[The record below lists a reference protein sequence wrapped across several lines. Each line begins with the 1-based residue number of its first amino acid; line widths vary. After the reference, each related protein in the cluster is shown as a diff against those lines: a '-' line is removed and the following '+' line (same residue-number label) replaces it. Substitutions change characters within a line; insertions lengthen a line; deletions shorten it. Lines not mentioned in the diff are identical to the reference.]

1 MQKLYKAKTKSKS
14 KNTTK
19 KHKQR
24 IYAMRGCSNK
34 CGHGHGN
41 GYGNRHIHLGGNNS
55 AVLATSSKAI
65 GADFNLAYPYNGAV
79 VRNDAL
85 AYTGKGGYKS
95 ENPLFPEPSN
105 LAVVATSNVN
115 GANPLYPNTG
125 PPFNG
130 FNFLNPVNQQRGG
143 SCGCGGLPFMKGGS
157 CGCGG
162 APFMKAGSGTG
173 NHNHRHRHGCKC
185 STCKMNSSAM
195 MTGGGGCATGNNG
208 IPYPNGLVGSAYVNS
223 SNLPGANGISGDA
236 NYYSNNT
243 YNNDVSRQM
252 VNVGANPPFLGFLS
266 GLKGG
271 RSKHGRRH
279 THIRT
284 HINTK
289 KHRKHR
295 GGSLSNFLG
304 QDLINLGRQLG
315 HGVGTTFNALNG
327 YPASANPLPWKDQLV
342 GKH

>member
-1 MQKLYKAKTKSKS
+1 MQKLYKAKSRGKS

-19 KHKQR
+19 KYHKHHHQQR
-24 IYAMRGCSNK
+24 VYKMRGCSNK
-34 CGHGHGN
+34 CTH
-41 GYGNRHIHLGGNNS
+41 RHNHLGGNNS
-55 AVLATSSKAI
+55 TMIATLSKAVS
-65 GADFNLAYPYNGAV
+65 ADLNLAYPYNGPV
-79 VRNDAL
+79 LKNDAL

-105 LAVVATSNVN
+105 LAVVTTSNVN

-125 PPFNG
+125 PPLNG
-130 FNFLNPVNQQRGG
+130 FNFLNPLNQQRGG
-143 SCGCGGLPFMKGGS
+143 SCGCGGLPFMS
-157 CGCGG
+157 GG
-162 APFMKAGSGTG
+162 APSHKSGK
-173 NHNHRHRHGCKC
+173 HRTGCKC
-185 STCKMNSSAM
+185 STCKMNTKSM
-195 MTGGGGCATGNNG
+195 MSGGGGCTTGNNG
-208 IPYPNGLVGSAYVNS
+208 IPYPNGLVGSPYVNS

-252 VNVGANPPFLGFLS
+252 IDVGANPPFLGFL
-266 GLKGG
+266 GFKGG

-279 THIRT
+279 PHS
-284 HINTK
+284 HTK
-289 KHRKHR
+289 KHRKYR
-295 GGSLSNFLG
+295 GGSLSNFIG

-327 YPASANPLPWKDQLV
+327 YTASASPLPWKGQLV